1 MRHQRICVYIIAV
14 ILSMAIN
21 GQDLTSLGLG
31 ADKCG
36 RKSNLYY
43 PQMHVEGDILYV
55 CTNQGLYSKDL
66 SIDDSAWQLAGF
78 EGIPLQNYVRK
89 GEDILALQK
98 NANSNF
104 LILSHDGGKTY
115 DDVTP
120 DSFKGQGSGG
130 NALLRLVQHPTGP
143 DTLLISCSLS
153 SQYGIFRSTDFGQ
166 TWSQLATIVPK
177 FLGYHPLNPGIIYTS
192 GNDPLSRPCIYNSYD
207 GGKTWDDCSPTYSGD
222 NSINCMA
229 FHPTNPDKWVVGG
242 SHSVYTST
250 DNGHTWNTQDYMFDV
265 KSARWCFAAFDS
277 EKSDIVYM
285 AGSVKDSIKI
295 MCSTDGG
302 MTWNTPIAEPMSNVS
317 YVEVNDLQQY
327 GDKLIVYTGL
337 GVYEIT
343 KSQLMLQTGLFD
355 VNKNDIAAHVEQIEY
370 YNLTGQ
376 KLDTPSGLTIVV
388 TYYSDGIVRTEK
400 KMMR

>member
-1 MRHQRICVYIIAV
+1 MKYQRFCVYIIAV

-21 GQDLTSLGLG
+21 GQDFTSLGLG

-66 SIDDSAWQLAGF
+66 STDDSAWQLAGF
-78 EGIPLQNYVRK
+78 EGVPLQNYVRK

-98 NANSNF
+98 NANGNF

-143 DTLLISCSLS
+143 DTLLISCSYLS

-207 GGKTWDDCSPTYSGD
+207 GGKTWDDCSPTYPGD

-285 AGSVKDSIKI
+285 AGSVKDSIKV

-302 MTWNTPIAEPMSNVS
+302 MTWNTPIAEPMNNVTDI
-317 YVEVNDLQQY
+317 EVNDLQQY
-327 GDKLIVYTGL
+327 GDKLIVYTESDVYVISKPQLIPDSVNPIQENDNINLKDLPIFDML
-337 GVYEIT
+337 GREQPSEPI
-343 KSQLMLQTGLFD
+343 KGFFIINGKK
-355 VNKNDIAAHVEQIEY
+355 VNMK
-370 YNLTGQ
+370 
-376 KLDTPSGLTIVV
+376 
-388 TYYSDGIVRTEK
+388 
-400 KMMR
+400 